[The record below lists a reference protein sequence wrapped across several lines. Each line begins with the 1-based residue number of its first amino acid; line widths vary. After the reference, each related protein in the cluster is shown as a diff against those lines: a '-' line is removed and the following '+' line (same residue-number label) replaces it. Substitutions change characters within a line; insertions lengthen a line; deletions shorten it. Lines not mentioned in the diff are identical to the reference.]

1 MHIIQDMPWFCY
13 LAILPALSKAV
24 VPPKKFGAIPL
35 DVRKCGG
42 LSRRGRDIAA
52 T

>member
-1 MHIIQDMPWFCY
+1 MHIIQDVPWVCC

-24 VPPKKFGAIPL
+24 VPSKEFGAIPL
-35 DVRKCGG
+35 NVRKCGG
-42 LSRRGRDIAA
+42 LSRRERDIAA